1 METKITMPHQNG
13 TKMIQIRKTEN
24 VARTIKLAKQC
35 GYVKFETEPTNETSK
50 SGL

>member
-1 METKITMPHQNG
+1 MQTKITMTHVSG
-13 TKMIQIRKTEN
+13 SKMIQIRKTEN

-35 GYVKFETEPTNETSK
+35 GYVKFETETTYDKSK